1 MVRARRPRTWEH
13 AADVHIPPPFHA
25 RIMRDA
31 EPEWHHLMTG
41 LRSALLL
48 LLPALVAIVLD
59 YRMRHR

>member
-1 MVRARRPRTWEH
+1 
-13 AADVHIPPPFHA
+13 
-25 RIMRDA
+25 
-31 EPEWHHLMTG
+31 MTG